1 MGRSCSAQVRR
12 RPREEMQRS
21 ARRWVVKVGSS
32 LLMNREGGLHH
43 ERMADLLGQIL
54 LLHAQGI
61 QIILVSSGAVGIGE
75 KRLGWDQRPVDL
87 ASRQA
92 AASVGQAALMHS
104 YEQILQEISGAGS
117 PALHCGQVLLTHE
130 ELCNRSRYLNVRS
143 TLGTLL
149 DHGVLPIVNE
159 NDAISYRPI
168 QLGDNDTLAALVS
181 NLWDADL
188 MVLLTDQEGFY
199 DADPR
204 ENPDARLLSEV
215 MAGDPRMEAMAGSG
229 GSAVGTGGMLAK
241 VRAAA
246 RATRSGTSTV
256 IASGH
261 RKGVLLQLAAG
272 EPAGTFLHA
281 RFQPLAA
288 RKRWLSDHLRVK
300 GTLHIDS
307 GAEIALLEQGASLLR
322 VGVVGQEGNFRRGDL
337 VSCQGPKGEEIARG
351 LVNLDAEVLQRCR
364 GKRSEE
370 LDGDPG
376 CLEGT
381 VIHRDNLVLTPK
393 PLSEPGKGTPEEK
406 PFLGRPQEDW

>member
-1 MGRSCSAQVRR
+1 
-12 RPREEMQRS
+12 MQRG
-21 ARRWVVKVGSS
+21 ARRWVVKIGSS
-32 LLMNREGGLHH
+32 LLMDREGGLHH
-43 ERMADLLGQIL
+43 ERIADWLGQIL
-54 LLHAQGI
+54 HLHEQGI
-61 QIILVSSGAVGIGE
+61 QVILVSSGAVGVGT
-75 KRLGWDQRPVDL
+75 KRLGWDQRPAEL
-87 ASRQA
+87 TSRQA

-104 YEQILQEISGAGS
+104 FEQILQEISGTGS
-117 PALHCGQVLLTHE
+117 PVLHCGQVLLTHE
-130 ELCNRSRYLNVRS
+130 ELRNRSRYLNVRS

-149 DHGVLPIVNE
+149 DHGVLPVVNE

-188 MVLLTDQEGFY
+188 MVLLTDQEGLY

-204 ENPDARLLSEV
+204 RNPDASLLGEV
-215 MAGDPRMEAMAGSG
+215 MAGDPRIEALAGSG

-246 RATRSGTSTV
+246 RATRSGTPTV

-281 RFQPLAA
+281 RIQPLAA
-288 RKRWLSDHLRVK
+288 RKRWLSDHLRVR

-307 GAEIALLEQGASLLR
+307 GAAHALREQGASLLP
-322 VGVVGQEGNFRRGDL
+322 VGVVGQEGEFRRGDL
-337 VSCQGPKGEEIARG
+337 VSCRGPKGEEVARG
-351 LVNLDAEVLQRCR
+351 LVNLDAEVLHRCR

-370 LDGDPG
+370 LAGDPE
-376 CLEGT
+376 CPEET
-381 VIHRDNLVLTPK
+381 VIHRDNLVLT
-393 PLSEPGKGTPEEK
+393 SEAVSGTAKEIPAGKSGTTA
-406 PFLGRPQEDW
+406 